1 MSILNISKDIKRQK
15 VMFYSSPVGIAIA
28 RADCEEWYEAPNTI
42 LPLQILHMLG
52 FLYQE
57 NLVLGSSYF
66 VFFIFFE
73 FFEYV

>member
-1 MSILNISKDIKRQK
+1 MSILNISRDIQKQK
-15 VMFYSSPVGIAIA
+15 VMLYSSPLGIAIA

-57 NLVLGSSYF
+57 NLVSGSCY
-66 VFFIFFE
+66 FE
-73 FFEYV
+73 FVELFEYL